1 MSTSPLPGCASNDPS
16 GRSGVQPNGR
26 VPPLSPHLQIW
37 RWHVTM
43 LTSILN
49 RMTGVGL
56 SVGALG
62 VVLWLMALAGGPAKF
77 ETMEIVVK
85 SLPGQV
91 ILFLLAIAAAFHF
104 AAGVRHLVWDAGRG
118 LQPRAAELSA
128 WLALVFAV
136 VAPIGLWA
144 LAGM

>member
-1 MSTSPLPGCASNDPS
+1 MAAMSPE
-16 GRSGVQPNGR
+16 PNLGSR
-26 VPPLSPHLQIW
+26 PLSPFLTVW

-49 RMTGVGL
+49 RMAGMGL
-56 SVGALG
+56 SVGVLA
-62 VVLWLMALAGGPAKF
+62 VVLWLTALAGGPAKF
-77 ETMEIVVK
+77 ETMETIVR
-85 SLPGQV
+85 SIPGQV
-91 ILFLLAIAAAFHF
+91 ILFLLAVAAAFHF

-118 LQPRAAELSA
+118 LQPRAAEASA
-128 WLALVFAV
+128 WIALVFAV

>member
-1 MSTSPLPGCASNDPS
+1 MAAMSPE
-16 GRSGVQPNGR
+16 PNLGSR
-26 VPPLSPHLQIW
+26 PLSPHLQVW

-49 RMTGVGL
+49 RVTGLGL
-56 SVGALG
+56 CVGAFG

-77 ETMEIVVK
+77 ETMEAIVT

-91 ILFLLAIAAAFHF
+91 ILFLLAVAAAFHF

-118 LQPRAAELSA
+118 LQPHMAEISA
-128 WLALVFAV
+128 WVALVFAL
-136 VAPIGLWA
+136 VAPIALWA

>member
-1 MSTSPLPGCASNDPS
+1 MAASSPE
-16 GRSGVQPNGR
+16 PNLGTR
-26 VPPLSPHLQIW
+26 PLSPHLQVW

-56 SVGALG
+56 TVGTLA
-62 VVLWLMALAGGPAKF
+62 VVIWLAALAGGPSKF
-77 ETMEIVVK
+77 TTMEIFVR

-91 ILFLLAIAAAFHF
+91 LLFLMAVAAAFHF

-118 LQPRAAELSA
+118 LNPKTAEVTA
-128 WLALVFAV
+128 WIALVFSV
-136 VAPIGLWA
+136 LAPLGVWA
-144 LAGM
+144 LAGAFDGAAP